1 MEKGYFVVRLMDGTR
16 LDFNKQCN
24 EIKYADSKLCIFL
37 HIFEDGAYETLGSV
51 PYANI
56 KYIRKAT

>member
-1 MEKGYFVVRLMDGTR
+1 MEKGYFVVHLMDGTA
-16 LDFNKQCN
+16 LEFNKQCN

-37 HIFEDGAYETLGSV
+37 HILEDGSYETLGSV

-56 KYIRKAT
+56 KYIRKVT